1 VIGTNCDVFVI
12 VRFIVGFLNAQQVII
27 AYNSYH
33 LTLAMSKKKLS
44 KVIILG
50 DSA

>member
-1 VIGTNCDVFVI
+1 
-12 VRFIVGFLNAQQVII
+12 
-27 AYNSYH
+27 
-33 LTLAMSKKKLS
+33 MSKKKLS

>member
-1 VIGTNCDVFVI
+1 ME
-12 VRFIVGFLNAQQVII
+12 QQYKFSLLHWF
-27 AYNSYH
+27 YNYIQVNY
-33 LTLAMSKKKLS
+33 LQTMSKKKLS